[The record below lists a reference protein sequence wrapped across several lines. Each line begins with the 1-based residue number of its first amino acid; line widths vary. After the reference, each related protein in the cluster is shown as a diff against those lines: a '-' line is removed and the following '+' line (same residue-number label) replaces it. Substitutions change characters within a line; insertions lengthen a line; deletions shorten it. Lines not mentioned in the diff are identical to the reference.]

1 MIANRRASKWE
12 DSQPE
17 AGGTRSSA
25 SRIAGRRPT
34 DMDELP
40 SNTSA
45 PPPTDSGGSREA
57 SMSNIAAASTFT
69 VADRQKMRNNV
80 EISQESYAPLNI
92 SSRTFAFD
100 ELAAATRNF
109 SPECFLGEGGFA
121 CVYKECLQDGQVV
134 AVKLMHKNGSRHRQF
149 IVEALMLSH
158 LDHPNLVNLIGYCL
172 DSDRPLLVYEYMPL
186 GSLEDHLHDLPL
198 DREPLDWNTRMKIAV
213 GAAKGLEYL
222 HDEANRP
229 VIYRDL
235 KPSNILLVGEYH
247 PKLSDF
253 GLAKHAPT
261 GGKSHVTTN
270 IRGTAGFCAP
280 EYVMSGHLTKK
291 SGIYS
296 FGVVFLELI
305 TGRKVVDSTRPP
317 GEQNLVELM
326 GKTIIW

>member
-1 MIANRRASKWE
+1 MFFSCFSARRRSQASTSDYVHSPKAPDISAWTATATEPLPGFAADMIANRRASKWE

-25 SRIAGRRPT
+25 SRIAGRTPA

-57 SMSNIAAASTFT
+57 SMRNIAAASTFT

-158 LDHPNLVNLIGYCL
+158 LDHPNLVNLIGYCP
-172 DSDRPLLVYEYMPL
+172 DSDRQLLVYEYMPL
-186 GSLEDHLHDLPL
+186 GSLEDHLH
-198 DREPLDWNTRMKIAV
+198 EN
-213 GAAKGLEYL
+213 
-222 HDEANRP
+222 H
-229 VIYRDL
+229 
-235 KPSNILLVGEYH
+235 
-247 PKLSDF
+247 
-253 GLAKHAPT
+253 
-261 GGKSHVTTN
+261 
-270 IRGTAGFCAP
+270 
-280 EYVMSGHLTKK
+280 
-291 SGIYS
+291 
-296 FGVVFLELI
+296 
-305 TGRKVVDSTRPP
+305 
-317 GEQNLVELM
+317 
-326 GKTIIW
+326 